1 MFFSMSEVGC
11 CSIKDALVQTY
22 LARRGCMPVQTGGFL
37 AARWLLWWW
46 CGSQADP
53 AAMVPSSPPEINIQY
68 DLQGADSLPHSL
80 TSRKN
85 SPITSTSIL
94 KISMT
99 SLNWFRFA
107 AHASLVPGVMVYGRN
122 RQKKPHEFGYK
133 ILQRRNQT
141 SCDSDHFCSDWNQ
154 RDQAREND
162 RRAGERPY
170 DVRHRRYLSADH
182 QPYEG
187 GWVCRWY
194 FMHVC
199 NLQLAISL
207 EEPATAARCCHKSS
221 SGTR

>member
-1 MFFSMSEVGC
+1 M
-11 CSIKDALVQTY
+11 LVQ
-22 LARRGCMPVQTGGFL
+22 AGGFL

-46 CGSQADP
+46 CESQADP
-53 AAMVPSSPPEINIQY
+53 AAMPPSSPPESNNQY
-68 DLQGADSLPHSL
+68 DLHGADSLPHSL

-85 SPITSTSIL
+85 SPITSTSIYRKL
-94 KISMT
+94 IWRHQIGSALRRT
-99 SLNWFRFA
+99 PRW
-107 AHASLVPGVMVYGRN
+107 VYGRN

-141 SCDSDHFCSDWNQ
+141 SYYSDHFCSNWNK

-194 FMHVC
+194 LCMF
-199 NLQLAISL
+199 
-207 EEPATAARCCHKSS
+207 ATCS
-221 SGTR
+221 